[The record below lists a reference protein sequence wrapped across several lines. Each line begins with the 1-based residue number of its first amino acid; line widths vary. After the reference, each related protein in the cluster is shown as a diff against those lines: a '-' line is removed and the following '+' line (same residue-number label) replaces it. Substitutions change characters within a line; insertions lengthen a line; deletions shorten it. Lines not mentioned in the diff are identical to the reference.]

1 MLSPESEILDPYPS
15 ASSAGPRL
23 PIHSGHLRRLSMT
36 RSSSDGAIATMVED
50 GNSRPMTRV
59 GNQSADHL
67 SSFDI
72 TQQPKPAE
80 ELAAADPP
88 SKP

>member
-1 MLSPESEILDPYPS
+1 
-15 ASSAGPRL
+15 
-23 PIHSGHLRRLSMT
+23 MT
-36 RSSSDGAIATMVED
+36 RSASEGALATMAEE

-72 TQQPKPAE
+72 TQKPKSAE
-80 ELAAADPP
+80 ESAAQGAP